1 MAIEIIKATFGK
13 VKPKATIHLTGKLGF
28 NMEANNLMVLEAEQA
43 FLFAKDTEDKNK
55 YYLIPGTAEN
65 GAGKIAKA
73 GAYYYLNLGDAF
85 DTVGLDYVKEIISF
99 DIKKDTH
106 DGNTIYVLGKRKPT
120 IRTEKTTKEE
130 GEN

>member
-13 VKPKATIHLTGKLGF
+13 AKPKATIHLTGKLGF
-28 NMEANNLMVLEAEQA
+28 NMEANNLMGLEVEQA
-43 FLFAKDTEDKNK
+43 FLFARDTEDKNK
-55 YYLIPGTAEN
+55 YYLLPGKEEE

-85 DTVGLDYVKEIISF
+85 DTVGLDYIKEIISF
-99 DIKKDTH
+99 DMKKDTH
-106 DGNTIYVLGKRKPT
+106 DGNTIYVLNKRKPT
-120 IRTEKTTKEE
+120 IRTEKTNKEG